1 METACMRMMFTALA
15 LAIAAAVP
23 TVPAAAQVTEGQL
36 IRPVAAGTLTQ
47 EQVRAVAPA
56 YTLTNHTIPTPD
68 GARLNAVLLRQPNAR
83 GTVIYFGGNGYLMER
98 FGAETAALF
107 APLGVNLVLV
117 DHRGYGRSTGKPT
130 ADLLA
135 ADGLTVFDFVR
146 RIRGVNPGRI
156 IVHGQSLGSFT
167 AGHVAANRP
176 TAGVVLESSVT
187 TTEEWVAS
195 RAGAEAARSV
205 TIDAA
210 LRGRGNS
217 RYIRSIAEPL
227 LLIVG
232 ANDTVT
238 PSSLSRAL
246 YAASPL
252 PASRKMLEI
261 IPGAGHNDAMLRAP
275 AAATYRRFLDATIGT
290 GKRRR

>member
-1 METACMRMMFTALA
+1 MMFAFLA

-23 TVPAAAQVTEGQL
+23 TGPALSQVTESQL
-36 IRPVAAGTLTQ
+36 IRPVAGGTLTQ
-47 EQVRAVAPA
+47 EQVRAVAPV
-56 YTLTNHTIPTPD
+56 YTLTPHTIPTPD

-146 RIRGVNPGRI
+146 RMKGVHPRRI

-167 AGHVAANRP
+167 AGHVAANRD
-176 TAGVVLESSVT
+176 TAGAVLESSVT
-187 TTEEWVAS
+187 TTEEWVAR
-195 RAGAEAARSV
+195 RAGAQAARTIS
-205 TIDAA
+205 IDAA

-217 RYIRSIAEPL
+217 RYIASIAEPL

-232 ANDTVT
+232 ANDPVT
-238 PSSLSRAL
+238 PSSLSQDL

-252 PASRKMLEI
+252 PASRKTLAI
-261 IPGAGHNDAMLRAP
+261 IPGAGHNDAMRHPP
-275 AAATYRRFLDATIGT
+275 AAAAYRRFLDATIGT
-290 GKRRR
+290 GRRRR